1 MPDTIATTLILIFA
15 GFWAGAQNALAGGG
29 PLVSIAALMMTGMDA
44 RTANLTSTVA
54 LFPGQITIGWAA
66 RDTLQKARFIRNS
79 TLAINIVGGA
89 AGAALLLLTP
99 SDAFLTMVPWLVLF
113 ATIIYAVSGL
123 IRPDHLAEA
132 QLSPALFLIFQ
143 AVLSIYGGYFGGGN
157 SFMMLALLIASGL
170 AARLA
175 GKIKNLL
182 IALINAAAVFVFLIS
197 GAVSAAS
204 AIPLAVGG
212 IFGSIAGAWLL
223 NRIDE
228 RALKVVVVAIGLA
241 FSVWLFV
248 RS

>member
-1 MPDTIATTLILIFA
+1 MPDTRVTTLILIIA
-15 GFWAGAQNALAGGG
+15 GFWAGAQIALAGGG

-66 RDTLQKARFIRNS
+66 RDTLRQARFARPP
-79 TLAINIVGGA
+79 TLAINIIGGA
-89 AGAALLLLTP
+89 TGAMLLLLTP
-99 SDAFLTMVPWLVLF
+99 SGAFLAMVPWLVLF
-113 ATIIYAVSGL
+113 ATAIYAASGL
-123 IRPDHLAEA
+123 IRPDDLGGTRMP
-132 QLSPALFLIFQ
+132 PALFLTFQ
-143 AVLSIYGGYFGGGN
+143 IILSIYGGYFGGGN

-175 GKIKNLL
+175 GRIKNLL

-228 RALKVVVVAIGLA
+228 RLLKIVVVAIGLA

-248 RS
+248 RN

>member
-1 MPDTIATTLILIFA
+1 MPDTITTTLILIAA

-66 RDTLQKARFIRNS
+66 RDTLRQGRFARTP
-79 TLAINIVGGA
+79 TLALNIIGGA

-99 SDAFLTMVPWLVLF
+99 SGAFLGMVPWLVLF
-113 ATIIYAVSGL
+113 ATVIYAASGL
-123 IRPDHLAEA
+123 IRPDELG
-132 QLSPALFLIFQ
+132 STGMPPALFLIFQ
-143 AVLSIYGGYFGGGN
+143 VVLSIYGGYFGGGN

-182 IALINAAAVFVFLIS
+182 IALINAAAVFVFLLS

-228 RALKVVVVAIGLA
+228 RLLKIVVVAIGLA

-248 RS
+248 RN